1 MRNVIIIGSGCAGNT
16 AAIYAARANLKPV
29 VVSGHEAGGQ
39 LSLTTLVENFP
50 GFPEG
55 ISGPDLVENMR
66 KQAEKFGAEYVD
78 GAVVDA
84 DLSNRPFRL
93 NIEGDWVETRT
104 LIVASGA
111 SARWLGL
118 ESEQALIGHGVS
130 SCATCDG
137 FFYRDKQI
145 MVVGGGDSAMEEANF
160 LTRFGREVTLVHRR
174 DEFRASKI
182 MLDRARHNPKIKFL
196 LNTVVEEIH
205 DVAGKIVTGVRLR
218 DVKTGKVWDQKVDGF
233 FLAIGHIPNTKVFKG
248 QLETDAEGY
257 IVSKGGART
266 SVPGVFHA
274 GDVED
279 RTYRQAI
286 TAAGAGCRAA
296 MEAERFLEAE
306 GHGIMIERISPPGSP
321 APRGPYSPAVRA
333 GDFIFVSGQVP
344 VDPATQNVVSGDVRD
359 ETRQTLT
366 NIMRI
371 LDGCGAVLSDVV
383 KCQVFLADG
392 KDFAAMNEVYA
403 EFFGEAKPART
414 TVVAAFAIPGIKV
427 EIDAVAYKPA

>member
-16 AAIYAARANLKPV
+16 AAIYTARANLKPLV
-29 VVSGHEAGGQ
+29 VGGHEAGGQ

-50 GFPEG
+50 GFPDG
-55 ISGPDLVENMR
+55 INGPDLVENMK
-66 KQAEKFGAEYVD
+66 KQAHNFGAEYVD
-78 GAVVDA
+78 GAVIDA
-84 DLSNRPFRL
+84 DFSSRPFRL

-104 LIVASGA
+104 VIIASGA

-196 LNTVVEEIH
+196 TNTVVEEVH
-205 DVAGKIVTGVRLR
+205 DVAGKIVTAVRLR
-218 DVKTGKVWDQKVDGF
+218 DLKTGKVWDQPVDGF

-248 QLETDAEGY
+248 QIETDAEGY

-266 SVPGVFHA
+266 SVAGVFHA

-279 RTYRQAI
+279 RIYRQAI

-306 GHGIMIERISPPGSP
+306 GH
-321 APRGPYSPAVRA
+321 
-333 GDFIFVSGQVP
+333 
-344 VDPATQNVVSGDVRD
+344 
-359 ETRQTLT
+359 
-366 NIMRI
+366 
-371 LDGCGAVLSDVV
+371 
-383 KCQVFLADG
+383 
-392 KDFAAMNEVYA
+392 
-403 EFFGEAKPART
+403 
-414 TVVAAFAIPGIKV
+414 
-427 EIDAVAYKPA
+427 